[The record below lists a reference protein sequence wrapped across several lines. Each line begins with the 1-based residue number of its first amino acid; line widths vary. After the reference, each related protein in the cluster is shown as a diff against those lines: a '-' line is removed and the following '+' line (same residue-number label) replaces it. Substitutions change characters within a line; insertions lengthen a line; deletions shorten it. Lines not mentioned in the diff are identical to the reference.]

1 MYHSRLQALV
11 NGNKLMRNNADNAV
25 IPFLASAPNQW
36 FLINERE
43 GRYADVRMSKTSE
56 NILVPFE

>member
-1 MYHSRLQALV
+1 MCHAQLQTLV
-11 NGNKLMRNNADNAV
+11 TGNKLILNNADNAV

-56 NILVPFE
+56 NIFNAIK